1 MAPPAAIGV
10 WGPIGWRTLHDHVW
24 FFYADVATVQDRR
37 HMKAFL
43 DAYAAGIPCPS
54 CRRHFSDM
62 LARDVPSD
70 DAPTLAGN
78 EQLFA
83 ATVAWH
89 NEVNERKG
97 KRLMPLATARSR
109 MLRRASASSPE
120 LDLAFRGVA
129 LASVALLGVA
139 LARAWR
145 KPPLVRKNRNAP
157 KRR

>member
-1 MAPPAAIGV
+1 MAPPAPIGV
-10 WGPIGWRTLHDHVW
+10 WGPVGWRTLHDHAW
-24 FFYADVATVQDRR
+24 FFYADAATPDERR
-37 HMKAFL
+37 TMKAFL
-43 DAYAAGIPCPS
+43 DAYAAGIPCPA
-54 CRRHFSDM
+54 CRRHFSAM
-62 LARDVPSD
+62 LARDVPTE
-70 DAPTLAGN
+70 DAPALAGN

-97 KRLMPLATARSR
+97 KPTMPLDTARAR

-120 LDLAFRGVA
+120 LDVAFAGVA

-145 KPPLVRKNRNAP
+145 KAPRQRKRDAP

>member
-10 WGPIGWRTLHDHVW
+10 WGPVGWRTLHDHAW
-24 FFYADVATVQDRR
+24 FFYADVATVEDRQN
-37 HMKAFL
+37 MKAFL

-54 CRRHFSDM
+54 CRRHFSGM
-62 LARDVPSD
+62 VARDIPSHDVP
-70 DAPTLAGN
+70 ALAGN

-97 KRLMPLATARSR
+97 KRRVPLATARSR
-109 MLRRASASSPE
+109 MLRRASTSSTE
-120 LDLAFRGVA
+120 LNVAFRVVALASLALIGVA
-129 LASVALLGVA
+129 LAPAWKKALSP
-139 LARAWR
+139 
-145 KPPLVRKNRNAP
+145 KKRNAP